1 VIILTI
7 ITVDS
12 SNNFS
17 HTLLLLL
24 LALGSIKAAV
34 GGLGGGVI
42 FFLNAIGSEEHLRL
56 FTTETVFSP

>member
-1 VIILTI
+1 M
-7 ITVDS
+7 

-17 HTLLLLL
+17 HTFLLLLFTIGL
-24 LALGSIKAAV
+24 IKAAV
-34 GGLGGGVI
+34 GGLGGGVV